1 VLLHEQEI
9 KLLKAEHEAKTKL
22 AEATYRKEIS
32 VCVSSWRRQKRE
44 VEIELASANQALA
57 ATQIELASANEALAA
72 TKEELREAQD
82 RPVLKLLD
90 GVCFAASKGFH
101 HFNVFELEKFVEDL
115 KADGKKLY
123 KLVADHD
130 ADGERLD
137 KFAVDLKAV
146 ELSLNN
152 WMQARANV
160 EDKVPAFICLV
171 TQRLMDD
178 PVMTVDGRSFE
189 REDIK
194 GYLAKLKENGEAFKS
209 PYRNPLSSDKLTEN
223 ANLKKAIATCVEH
236 EWRNLNSSRVG
247 ESSSLR

>member
-1 VLLHEQEI
+1 MLLHEQEI
-9 KLLKAEHEAKTKL
+9 KLLKAEHEEKTKL
-22 AEATYRKEIS
+22 AEAIHSKEIS

-44 VEIELASANQALA
+44 VENELVSANQALA
-57 ATQIELASANEALAA
+57 ATKKELASANEALAA

-82 RPVLKLLD
+82 GPVLKLLD
-90 GVCFAASKGFH
+90 GVCFAASKGFD
-101 HFNVFELEKFVEDL
+101 HFNVFELDKFVEDL

-123 KLVADHD
+123 KLVADHNAHTD
-130 ADGERLD
+130 RLD

-146 ELSLNN
+146 QLSLNN

-160 EDKVPAFICLV
+160 EDKVPAFICLI

-189 REDIK
+189 RKDIK
-194 GYLAKLKENGEAFKS
+194 RYLAQLKENRQAFQT
-209 PYRNPLSSDKLTEN
+209 PCRNPLSSDKLTEN

-236 EWRNLNSSRVG
+236 EWRNLNSST
-247 ESSSLR
+247 LR